1 MIASSLV
8 LGLNSVPVM
17 APVMGKTLLAD
28 VLPWAGLL
36 AIITLVGGGIAVFV
50 RRNIFVGSE
59 PTVGFTLEDLREMR
73 AKGEITDEEFE
84 LSRARMTQAFR
95 ESGSPDDRLAGLASA
110 NRIPGVKPPP
120 RRSSQGPKSP
130 PSDGSASDVEKG

>member
-1 MIASSLV
+1 MP
-8 LGLNSVPVM
+8 PVM
-17 APVMGKTLLAD
+17 IPMLGSTLLTD

-73 AKGEITDEEFE
+73 ARGEITDEEFE

-95 ESGSPDDRLAGLASA
+95 ESGSADDPLKGSVSA
-110 NRIPGVKPPP
+110 HRIPGVKPPP

-130 PSDGSASDVEKG
+130 PSDGSASDPEKG